1 MNTSVLLLFLVF
13 LTYSNA
19 LKEEDCEV
27 CAKFL
32 GKFKKTLEAE
42 GVEKEPQIKAKLQ
55 EVCRTA
61 VGKEN
66 KFCYY
71 IGGTDDAAT
80 RVLGEVSK
88 PMSNYYPI
96 VKICEKLQKKI
107 PGVCDLK
114 YEKQI
119 DWSSVDI
126 NKMRVKQLKKILGD
140 WNEEC
145 RGCLEKQD
153 FIDRINEL
161 KPKYVREE
169 L

>member
-1 MNTSVLLLFLVF
+1 MLLKFSFLVLIS
-13 LTYSNA
+13 LTQA

-32 GKFKKTLEAE
+32 TKFKKTLESE
-42 GVEKEPQIKAKLQ
+42 GIEKEPQIKQRLQ
-55 EVCRTA
+55 EVCKSA
-61 VGKEN
+61 VGKDN

-80 RVLGEVSK
+80 RMLGEVSK
-88 PMSNYYPI
+88 PLSNFYP
-96 VKICEKLQKKI
+96 VMKICEKLHKKI
-107 PGVCDLK
+107 SGVCDLK

-119 DWSSVDI
+119 DWSAVDVT
-126 NKMRVKQLKKILGD
+126 KMRVKQLKKILGD

>member
-1 MNTSVLLLFLVF
+1 MKSIVILCVF
-13 LTYSNA
+13 LFSSVNS

-27 CAKFL
+27 CVKFL
-32 GKFKKTLEAE
+32 TKFKKTLEDE
-42 GVEKEPQIKAKLQ
+42 GIEKEPQIKARLQ
-55 EVCRTA
+55 EVCQKSKGRD
-61 VGKEN
+61 N

-88 PMSNYYPI
+88 PMSNFYPV

-119 DWSSVDI
+119 DWSAVDI
-126 NKMRVKQLKKILGD
+126 SKMRVKQLKKILSD
-140 WNEEC
+140 WEEEC

-161 KPKYVREE
+161 KPKYVKEE